1 MSFLHV
7 GEEKSIEEE
16 RGKNP
21 MIDLGDRYL
30 ILRDR
35 PATLKWS
42 PLASHQVS
50 VLPKEYFHVGPK
62 GLNDPVG
69 PVTKERA

>member
-1 MSFLHV
+1 
-7 GEEKSIEEE
+7 
-16 RGKNP
+16 

-35 PATLKWS
+35 PATLKLS

-50 VLPKEYFHVGPK
+50 VFPKEYFFVGQK
-62 GLNDPVG
+62 GLNEPVS